1 MDSELKNAVKVI
13 INARLTMSMPA
24 ELDDAL
30 TRLISTL
37 TKQEEII
44 PALKE
49 EAVTAC
55 NKLLEEKKDNRLLSS
70 KIFELQKKIKNLKN
84 EKQQR
89 TQTPEKVCKPI
100 DKKVKTLSY
109 DGVCALCGS
118 GSSTVYKCTDNRFR
132 IICTNPRCKCFC
144 RLAPVHGFETLKD
157 IYKPSESKL
166 FTVDEI
172 TIEQYYS

>member
-70 KIFELQKKIKNLKN
+70 KILDPEEHTSELQS
-84 EKQQR
+84 R
-89 TQTPEKVCKPI
+89 
-100 DKKVKTLSY
+100 
-109 DGVCALCGS
+109 
-118 GSSTVYKCTDNRFR
+118 
-132 IICTNPRCKCFC
+132 
-144 RLAPVHGFETLKD
+144 
-157 IYKPSESKL
+157 
-166 FTVDEI
+166 
-172 TIEQYYS
+172 